1 MPLCIFTLENKK
13 YYIKQYQ
20 QDLIDSITNMVEK
33 LNNPE
38 LFLNTLKPTVQ
49 NISWIIENPI
59 ISYKIVNTE
68 KLEDTTVQ
76 LMKEF
81 GMQSTRS
88 DLCPNAYINFEE
100 SEYLRGRIN
109 EEEQPVMDRIAILD
123 GQIEVLKDVNTKLDF
138 ERIIIERY
146 SNYMNYVISYYSNR
160 CTPNP
165 DFIFYSLTN
174 EEKALI
180 TNFPGRTQNKISLYK
195 DNDIENYFDSLLT
208 NQHFS
213 KDDRIIIK
221 SMKKR
226 FLTNYRVTEDIIKAK
241 IAKIKYDNL
250 INKYGDKKIIEEN
263 LQDLLTKKLKLIDSD
278 EYKNIDIF

>member
-33 LNNPE
+33 LNNPD
-38 LFLNTLKPTVQ
+38 LFLTTLKPTVQ

-59 ISYKIVNTE
+59 ITYKIVNTE

-123 GQIEVLKDVNTKLDF
+123 GQIEVLKDVNTKLAK
-138 ERIIIERY
+138 EEIIINNYSDYIKYIINCYNHVNGNPGFISNLLKDDERNILA
-146 SNYMNYVISYYSNR
+146 SSISR
-160 CTPNP
+160 TP
-165 DFIFYSLTN
+165 
-174 EEKALI
+174 
-180 TNFPGRTQNKISLYK
+180 NKISLYK
-195 DNDIENYFDSLLT
+195 DNSIENYFDYLLT
-208 NQHFS
+208 NQVFS
-213 KDDRIIIK
+213 SSNHIIIK
-221 SMKKR
+221 SMKER

-250 INKYGDKKIIEEN
+250 INKYGDKKLIEES

>member
-123 GQIEVLKDVNTKLDF
+123 GQIEVLKDCLAKLD
-138 ERIIIERY
+138 
-146 SNYMNYVISYYSNR
+146 S
-160 CTPNP
+160 
-165 DFIFYSLTN
+165 
-174 EEKALI
+174 EEKIMAKYCGFYPQSDLLTSEEKNI
-180 TNFPGRTQNKISLYK
+180 INYYQSSLGNGYNKLNLGDNKSIK
-195 DNDIENYFDSLLT
+195 DYFDNLEEYLKKLPKNKVNYGFNSFEINISEMEKKIFNSSSVL
-208 NQHFS
+208 Q
-213 KDDRIIIK
+213 KRI
-221 SMKKR
+221 
-226 FLTNYRVTEDIIKAK
+226 EAK
-241 IAKIKYDNL
+241 IAKIKYDKL
-250 INKYGDKKIIEEN
+250 INKYGDKKSIEES
-263 LQDLLTKKLKLIDSD
+263 LQDLLTKKLKLIESD
-278 EYKNIDIF
+278 EYKNLDDV

>member
-123 GQIEVLKDVNTKLDF
+123 GQIEVLKDVNTKLDK

-146 SNYMNYVISYYSNR
+146 SDYIKYVLIYNASQ

-165 DFIFYSLTN
+165 DFIFNSLTN
-174 EEKALI
+174 DEKALI
-180 TNFPGRTQNKISLYK
+180 TNCLNRIQNKINLCK
-195 DNDIENYFDSLLT
+195 DNDIDTYFDSLLS
-208 NQHFS
+208 NLQLSNSH
-213 KDDRIIIK
+213 IIIK
-221 SMKKR
+221 TMKEK
-226 FLTNYRVTEDIIKAK
+226 FLTSYRVTEDIIKAK

>member
-33 LNNPE
+33 LNNPD
-38 LFLNTLKPTVQ
+38 LFLTTLKPTVQ

-59 ISYKIVNTE
+59 ITYKIVNTE

-123 GQIEVLKDVNTKLDF
+123 GQIEVLKDVNSKLDKEAIIKNKYTNYNIF
-138 ERIIIERY
+138 GYQHLLTQYEQTILRDFHNTICRNDLIKINLLDDKSIDNFVDNFEKYMLLPQMKNRFKAANDSEINISEIKDKLFNNSSVLQERIE
-146 SNYMNYVISYYSNR
+146 
-160 CTPNP
+160 
-165 DFIFYSLTN
+165 
-174 EEKALI
+174 
-180 TNFPGRTQNKISLYK
+180 
-195 DNDIENYFDSLLT
+195 
-208 NQHFS
+208 
-213 KDDRIIIK
+213 
-221 SMKKR
+221 
-226 FLTNYRVTEDIIKAK
+226 AK

>member
-33 LNNPE
+33 LNNPD
-38 LFLNTLKPTVQ
+38 LFLTTLKPTVQ

-59 ISYKIVNTE
+59 ITYKIVNTE

-123 GQIEVLKDVNTKLDF
+123 GQIEVLKDVKTKLDK
-138 ERIIIERY
+138 EEIIINNY
-146 SNYMNYVISYYSNR
+146 SDYIKYIINSYNQINVNPNFISNL
-160 CTPNP
+160 
-165 DFIFYSLTN
+165 LTN
-174 EEKALI
+174 EERNLLARSI
-180 TNFPGRTQNKISLYK
+180 NR
-195 DNDIENYFDSLLT
+195 IENKLNLCKDYAIDIYFENML
-208 NQHFS
+208 
-213 KDDRIIIK
+213 KDRNYQDGANTRLIK
-221 SMKKR
+221 EMKKK
-226 FLTNYRVTEDIIKAK
+226 FLTSYLVTEDIIKAK

-250 INKYGDKKIIEEN
+250 IYKYGDKKIIEEN

>member
-33 LNNPE
+33 LNNPD
-38 LFLNTLKPTVQ
+38 LFLTTLKPTVQ

-109 EEEQPVMDRIAILD
+109 EEDQPVMDRIAILD
-123 GQIEVLKDVNTKLDF
+123 GQIEVLKDVNSKLDKEAIIKNKYTNYNIF
-138 ERIIIERY
+138 GYQHLLTQYEQTILRDFHNTIYRNDLIKINLLDDKSIDNFVDNFEKYMLLPQMKNRFKAANDSEINISEIKDKLFNNSSVLQERIE
-146 SNYMNYVISYYSNR
+146 
-160 CTPNP
+160 
-165 DFIFYSLTN
+165 
-174 EEKALI
+174 
-180 TNFPGRTQNKISLYK
+180 
-195 DNDIENYFDSLLT
+195 
-208 NQHFS
+208 
-213 KDDRIIIK
+213 
-221 SMKKR
+221 
-226 FLTNYRVTEDIIKAK
+226 AK